1 MDAQTRENWRR
12 IKAALE
18 SAGKTDCYFYRR
30 AVVICNGGND
40 PMEHPF
46 GEQNKNGALG

>member
-1 MDAQTRENWRR
+1 VDAQTRENWQR

-46 GEQNKNGALG
+46 GNQNGSDSFG

>member
-1 MDAQTRENWRR
+1 MDAQTRDNWRR

-18 SAGKTDCYFYRR
+18 AAGKTNSHFYRR

-40 PMEHPF
+40 PMEHSF
-46 GEQNKNGALG
+46 GNQNGSD